1 VEGNKCVYSFGEGNA
16 RMKTLLGG
24 KGANLNEMTNL
35 GLRIP
40 PGFTITTEV
49 CNYFSEMNKYPD
61 DLKEEIMR
69 HMKLLEKKTGKIFGN
84 TENPLLVSVRSGA
97 PVSMPGMMDS
107 VLNLG
112 LNDDTIKGLILQTKN
127 ERFAYDSYRRFM
139 QMFGNVVIGIK
150 HEVFE
155 EKLNE
160 VKREYRVEQDSDLN
174 VTALQQV
181 IHKYKEVYKKVTGE
195 DFQQNPQIQ
204 LSMTIDAVFKSWNNR
219 RAITYRK
226 LNNIPDEMGTA
237 VNVQIMIF
245 GNMGDNSGTG
255 VAFTRS
261 PATGENQLYGEY
273 LLNAQGEDVVAGIRT
288 PKRVEDLKNDLPEV
302 YDGLIRV
309 SNILENHYRDVQ
321 DFEFTIEREILYI
334 LQTRTG
340 KRTTQ
345 AAVKIAVD
353 MTEEGLITKEE
364 AILRVE
370 PSDLTKLLHPTIDPS
385 AEIKISANGIAAS
398 PGAASGK
405 VVFNADD
412 AEMLGEKGEKVIL
425 VRPETTPEDIHGL
438 AAAQGVLTSRGGM
451 TCHAAIVARAM
462 GKPCVSGTKEIQIDL
477 DQKLFEVGGEIVKE
491 GDLITIDGTMGWLIL
506 GEAPTIEP
514 TLGEDLNEL
523 LAWADDIRT
532 LGVRANADTPEN
544 AKNARENGAEGIGLC
559 RTERMFN
566 AQDRL
571 PIVQEMILADT
582 LEEKKKA
589 LNDLMPMQ
597 KSDFREILKVME
609 GLPVIIRLLD
619 PPLHE
624 FLPRFEDLL
633 TEVIIK
639 RMNNEKSKD
648 LEEKEN
654 VLKKIR
660 QITEANPML
669 GFRACRLGIVN
680 PEIYEMQT
688 RAILETMVDLIEQG
702 YDVKPKIMIPGVGNV
717 TEIEFIR
724 KNIIKIANEIENS
737 RSTKLNFEIG
747 TMIELPRACVT
758 ADEIAEC
765 TEFFSFGTNDLTQTT
780 LGWSRD
786 DAEGKFLPQYIEKG
800 ILKENPFA
808 VIDPKG
814 VGRLMKTCV
823 DLGRKTRK
831 NIEIGICGEHGGD
844 PESINLSH
852 QLGLDYVSCSPYRL
866 PIARLAAAHAKLKE
880 KKHNY

>member
-1 VEGNKCVYSFGEGNA
+1 MIYSDILERMLMEENKYVYGFGEGNA

-49 CNYFSEMNKYPD
+49 CNYYSEKNQYPD
-61 DLKEEIMR
+61 DLKEAIMY
-69 HMKLLEKKTGKIFGN
+69 HMKLLENKTDKIFGS

-97 PVSMPGMMDS
+97 PVSMPGMMDT

-127 ERFAYDSYRRFM
+127 ERFAFDSYRRFM

-150 HEVFE
+150 HEIFE

-160 VKREYRVEQDSDLN
+160 VKREYGVEQDSDLN
-174 VTALQQV
+174 VKALQQV
-181 IHKYKEVYKKVTGE
+181 IRKYKDVYKDVTGE
-195 DFQQNPQIQ
+195 EFQQNPQIQ
-204 LSMTIDAVFKSWNNR
+204 LSMSIDAVFKSWNNR

-226 LNNIPDEMGTA
+226 LNNIPDGMGTA

-288 PKRVEDLKNDLPEV
+288 PKRVEDLKNDLPDV
-302 YDGLIRV
+302 HDGLLRI
-309 SNILENHYRDVQ
+309 SKILENHYRDVQ
-321 DFEFTIEREILYI
+321 DFEFTIERGILYI

-353 MTEEGLITKEE
+353 MAEEGLITREE

-405 VVFNADD
+405 VVFDADD

-462 GKPCVSGTKEIQIDL
+462 GKPCVAGTKEIQIDL
-477 DQKLFEVGGEIVKE
+477 DQKLFEVGGEVVKE

-514 TLGEDLNEL
+514 TLGEDLIKL
-523 LAWADDIRT
+523 LVWADDVRT
-532 LGVRANADTPEN
+532 LGIRANADTPEN
-544 AKNARENGAEGIGLC
+544 AKNAREHGAEGIGLC

-571 PIVQEMILADT
+571 PIFQEMILADT
-582 LEEKKKA
+582 LDEKKKA
-589 LNDLMPMQ
+589 LDDLMPMQ

-633 TEVIIK
+633 SEVIIK
-639 RMNNEKSKD
+639 RLNNDKSKD

-654 VLKKIR
+654 VLR
-660 QITEANPML
+660 
-669 GFRACRLGIVN
+669 
-680 PEIYEMQT
+680 
-688 RAILETMVDLIEQG
+688 RAILETMVDLIEDG
-702 YDVKPKIMIPGVGNV
+702 YDVQLKIMIPGVGNV
-717 TEIEFIR
+717 TEFEFIR
-724 KNIIKIANEIENS
+724 RNIMKIANDIENS
-737 RSTKLNFEIG
+737 TGKTLNFEIG

-758 ADEIAEC
+758 ADEIAESA
-765 TEFFSFGTNDLTQTT
+765 EFFSFGTNDLTQTT

-808 VIDPKG
+808 VIDPEG
-814 VGRLMKTCV
+814 VGSLMKTCV

-831 NIEIGICGEHGGD
+831 DIEIGICGEHGGD
-844 PESINLSH
+844 PESIYLSH

-880 KKHNY
+880 KEYNN